1 MRVKDVMKKIVV
13 VDDDISVKE
22 AAKIM
27 SEKKLGCLIVVS
39 KDEIKGIV
47 TERDVLKNVDML
59 SEKVGKIMSKDVI
72 TISPDDSLDDAAKLM
87 SEHEIK
93 RLPVLKNEDLVGII
107 TATDIIANSNSL
119 NENFYFD

>member
-59 SEKVGKIMSKDVI
+59 SERVGKIMSKDVI